1 MGSAK
6 SLRGSV
12 CIFWVGLVSS
22 FLCFNSFASATTTL
36 AAVGETSRLTVSP
49 SLPVVDSPG
58 TKLGTRL
65 LCERVRFDGLA
76 RLKNLKKFSH
86 SLKVNLTH
94 SSSTLR
100 GPSVE
105 VCFHR
110 NSSIGIGMCS
120 QGKWEKVAKGT
131 WARAMSPFDNKLLD
145 IRMSGSSPENVELH
159 IEEEFF
165 LYRIVFL
172 VVGIFMLSVASPLSK
187 SLMFYYSSAMAV
199 GIILVIL
206 VVLFQGM
213 KLLPTGRRNSLAIV
227 MYSSL
232 VCVEAILFRL
242 VWDLFSFNTC
252 QAYCTRSSWRWESVK
267 TCIFLYLA
275 VFLVAFIVLAGAWMG
290 FWAVRKLVLAED
302 GSVDVSTSHFVAW
315 SIRIVAVIMIL
326 QSSLDPLLGAGAL
339 VSGIILSSMLR
350 RTFRLKFWRRLYKM
364 LYNLVNSISLESA
377 VPDIS
382 PFQNSHENYTYTPE
396 DSQPLWPRSKRFSSP
411 IQGLTN
417 IFDLY
422 YKTTPAKQLSSD
434 SGVFLSTF
442 CTPERKTKF
451 SKEEWEKLTKDSTQK
466 AVKELVSSP
475 DFSRWVAANADRI
488 SVTPKSSRIEAEPRR
503 KWLYFF

>member
-206 VVLFQGM
+206 VVLFQV
-213 KLLPTGRRNSLAIV
+213 ID
-227 MYSSL
+227 
-232 VCVEAILFRL
+232 I
-242 VWDLFSFNTC
+242 FSFIF
-252 QAYCTRSSWRWESVK
+252 ESVGLGS
-267 TCIFLYLA
+267 FLLQYVPGLLHSLLMEMGISEDMYFPLA